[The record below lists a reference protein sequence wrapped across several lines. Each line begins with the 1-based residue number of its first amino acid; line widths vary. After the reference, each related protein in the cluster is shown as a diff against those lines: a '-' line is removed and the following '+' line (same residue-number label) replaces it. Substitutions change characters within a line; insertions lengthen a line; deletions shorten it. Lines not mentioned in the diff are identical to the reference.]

1 MTDDHS
7 IRPSATITRLG
18 DHRRRPKSVF
28 FTRPELNQLLS
39 LYSRQVARGEWRDY
53 AIDQRDGA
61 AFFAVFRHTQE
72 SPLFTIVK
80 TAQGTGQGTGRHG
93 DFTLM
98 SGRQRVANGKAIGDI
113 VLALQEKLRRRAVA
127 LDGERYR

>member
-7 IRPSATITRLG
+7 IRPSAKVTRLS
-18 DHRRRPKSVF
+18 DHRRRPKSIF

-53 AIDQRDGA
+53 AIDQREGA
-61 AFFAVFRHTQE
+61 ALFAVFRHTQE

-80 TAQGTGQGTGRHG
+80 TAPGIGRQG
-93 DFTLM
+93 DFSLL
-98 SGRQRVANGKAIGDI
+98 SGRQRVANGKALGD
-113 VLALQEKLRRRAVA
+113 VLLALQERLRRRTAA
-127 LDGERYR
+127 LDGERYH